1 MALARY
7 FSYLA
12 SCTTTEQ
19 YARMM
24 ICGREVVVQ
33 FLSAT
38 LCRAPQKLRL
48 TVKLAT
54 TCLLLAARLE
64 ERISKW
70 TDGKVTGDA
79 TAAGGWLIL
88 ILEHGRQTRFGRAHV
103 AGRLTVAEGSRRP
116 PGEASTAPSSVH
128 HTSRESCG
136 GWILVTQDSLV
147 AQRWGIEELFLN
159 TITRTTRKKDTIKNS
174 NVMASCYRDALQLHA
189 AALPMQL

>member
-1 MALARY
+1 
-7 FSYLA
+7 
-12 SCTTTEQ
+12 
-19 YARMM
+19 M

-70 TDGKVTGDA
+70 TDEKVTGDA

-103 AGRLTVAEGSRRP
+103 AGRLTVLREVADHQVRRAPLLP
-116 PGEASTAPSSVH
+116 PYTTPHGRAA
-128 HTSRESCG
+128 
-136 GWILVTQDSLV
+136 V
-147 AQRWGIEELFLN
+147 AGFW
-159 TITRTTRKKDTIKNS
+159 
-174 NVMASCYRDALQLHA
+174 
-189 AALPMQL
+189 

>member
-12 SCTTTEQ
+12 SCTYDYGAVCTNDDLRSGGRCPIPLSDVVSGTTETQ
-19 YARMM
+19 
-24 ICGREVVVQ
+24 IDGQ
-33 FLSAT
+33 IGHH
-38 LCRAPQKLRL
+38 
-48 TVKLAT
+48 
-54 TCLLLAARLE
+54 LLLAARLE

-70 TDGKVTGDA
+70 TDEKVTGDA

-103 AGRLTVAEGSRRP
+103 AGRLTVADGSRRP
-116 PGEASTAPSSVH
+116 PGEASTTPSSVH